1 MGHQRPHILGTAIQ
15 AGLLHGINGITQ
27 ELVRILLAAEA
38 DVLGNL
44 CRRGKNQPQHVLQQM
59 QALPPS
65 LGAETLGFEP
75 PQPNPD
81 IRLVLAMGEAP
92 HNS

>member
-1 MGHQRPHILGTAIQ
+1 MGQQRPHILSTAIQ
-15 AGLLHGINGITQ
+15 AGLLHGVNGVTQ
-27 ELVRILLAAEA
+27 ELVCILLVAEA

-44 CRRGKNQPQHVLQQM
+44 CRRGRNQPRPVLQQM

-75 PQPNPD
+75 PQPKPD
-81 IRLVLAMGEAP
+81 VRLMSALGEAP
-92 HNS
+92 RSP